1 MYYGEIKRN
10 DIANGEGVRVS
21 LFVSGCRNCCPGC
34 FNRETWDF
42 QYGQEFTAAT
52 EELVLTAL
60 EPPHVS
66 GLTVLGGEPFE
77 PENQQVLA
85 AFLQRVKLLFPQKD
99 IWCFTGCILERDILS
114 VQGRCH
120 TAYTEQLLSCI
131 DVLVDGPF
139 VESEKEV
146 GLQFRGSRNQRILRH
161 PLYGGGKVLGSDLNA
176 VFTK

>member
-120 TAYTEQLLSCI
+120 TAACATLGTAQCEAT
-131 DVLVDGPF
+131 G
-139 VESEKEV
+139 KHEV
-146 GLQFRGSRNQRILRH
+146 TYGLAKGMKR
-161 PLYGGGKVLGSDLNA
+161 
-176 VFTK
+176 FTVHG

>member
-1 MYYGEIKRN
+1 MHYGEIKLN
-10 DIANGEGVRVS
+10 DIANGQGVRVS

-42 QYGQEFTAAT
+42 HYGQEFTAAT
-52 EELVLTAL
+52 EELVLKAL
-60 EPPHVS
+60 EPAHVS

-85 AFLQRVKLLFPQKD
+85 AFLRRVKLQFPQKD
-99 IWCFTGCILERDILS
+99 IWCFTGCVLERDILS
-114 VQGRCH
+114 IQGRCH
-120 TAYTEQLLSCI
+120 TDFTEQLLSSI

-146 GLQFRGSRNQRILRH
+146 GLQFRGSRNQRILWR
-161 PLYGGGKVLGSDLNA
+161 PFQIDGKASNSALGFD
-176 VFTK
+176 FTK